1 MEKSEMLWIAS
12 KYKQKGYS
20 FEQMLYGDD
29 MYEATEEEKDIVGE
43 YMTEYEDIGR
53 VAFYEKYKEFKLY

>member
-1 MEKSEMLWIAS
+1 MTNEELLWVAS

-20 FEQMLYGDD
+20 YEDMCYGDD
-29 MYEATEEEKDIVGE
+29 MYEATEEEKDMVGE

-53 VAFYEKYKEFKLY
+53 NAFYEKYKEYKLY